1 MPVLTTYYPH
11 EYSALSGKE
20 LEEKKVK
27 EVGRGRFMADD
38 VGGNSWVSLFSWIG
52 VKLGMAELPA
62 GIGFRQVVGVA
73 MLAGVGFTMSIFV
86 ANLAFFDQE
95 MLLDSA
101 KTGVL

>member
-1 MPVLTTYYPH
+1 
-11 EYSALSGKE
+11 
-20 LEEKKVK
+20 
-27 EVGRGRFMADD
+27 
-38 VGGNSWVSLFSWIG
+38 
-52 VKLGMAELPA
+52 MAELPS

-101 KTGVL
+101 KTGVLAGSLIAGVLGFFLLRFSSSENTP